1 MGLDYGMFNDRLSF
15 TLDLFHIDNEDLL
28 MTISKSPSSGYL
40 DQLANVGTLRNRGI
54 EFSINATPI
63 RTKDWNWNIGFNI
76 SSRSQ

>member
-1 MGLDYGMFNDRLSF
+1 MFNDRLSF

-54 EFSINATPI
+54 EFSINATPV
-63 RTKDWNWNIGFNI
+63 RTIFLPIEIILSYSTGMLMKCII
-76 SSRSQ
+76 